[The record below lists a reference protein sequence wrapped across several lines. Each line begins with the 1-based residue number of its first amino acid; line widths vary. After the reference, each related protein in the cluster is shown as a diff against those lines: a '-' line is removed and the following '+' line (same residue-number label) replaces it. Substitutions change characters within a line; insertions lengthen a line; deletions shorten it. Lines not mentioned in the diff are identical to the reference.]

1 MINTDKYEGHTEGPW
16 EWDDLHSTGE
26 EKLFVHKKGD
36 DNNLI
41 AEVSGKINGKS
52 ECANAQLI
60 ADAPLLLAEVKRLRG
75 VVAKVWDLIQNS
87 NHEEREMFFWGFDKK
102 NTGWLK
108 VHEELAMKELN
119 WGEQE

>member
-1 MINTDKYEGHTEGPW
+1 MIDIDKYEGHTEGPW

-52 ECANAQLI
+52 ECANAQLM
-60 ADAPLLLAEVKRLRG
+60 ADAPLLLAEVKQLR
-75 VVAKVWDLIQNS
+75 KIIED
-87 NHEEREMFFWGFDKK
+87 
-102 NTGWLK
+102 
-108 VHEELAMKELN
+108 VHLALTVDDWYCDRPVDARITNALGILSEVI
-119 WGEQE
+119 E